1 MSTAE
6 GAKGII
12 RDGLIAYWDAANY
25 LSNPAIPSSGF
36 NFLSGSDYEWI
47 DMIGNNRLYNS
58 SSTVTLTTAN
68 TPSTPYNLGGIFKSL
83 ETAALTLTNKPL
95 TGSLAS
101 PTFSSL
107 TFEIWMRITDSNGLT
122 SFMANNSYG
131 FNRYN
136 NPPTPPVSYLNF
148 FVYDTSSNV
157 INANASE
164 SYGRYP
170 TLLANT
176 PPVHVVGT
184 YDGQTARIYT
194 NGTLSPNSSSFASPN
209 TLIRNSATGS
219 ATWRFWYEGGAVAS
233 RGYVYVIRVYNR
245 ALSDQEV
252 QQNYLSQAGRFLGYN
267 INP

>member
-25 LSNPAIPSSGF
+25 LSNPTASSTITS
-36 NFLSGSDYEWI
+36 FLSGSNYEWI
-47 DMIGNNRLYNS
+47 DMIGDNRLYNS
-58 SSTVTLTTAN
+58 SSTAVLQTAN
-68 TPSTPYNLGGIFKSL
+68 TLSNFHLGGIWK
-83 ETAALTLTNKPL
+83 ETESSNLTLTNKPL

-107 TFEIWMRITDSNGLT
+107 TFEVWMKITDTNGNS
-122 SFMANNSYG
+122 SFVHNGDYG
-131 FNRYN
+131 FTIY
-136 NPPTPPVSYLNF
+136 PGTGTSYLQF
-148 FVYDTSSNV
+148 YVEDTTGAQIS
-157 INANASE
+157 ANASE
-164 SYGRYP
+164 SYGAYP
-170 TLLANT
+170 RPGLLLTN
-176 PPVHVVGT
+176 PSVHAVGT
-184 YDGQTARIYT
+184 YDGQTVRIYT
-194 NGTLSPNSSSFASPN
+194 NGVLSPASQSFASPN

-219 ATWRFWYEGGAVAS
+219 NTWRFWAQGGAIGS
-233 RGYVYVIRVYNR
+233 RGYMYILRVYNR